1 MRQDYRMPSPFA
13 GFVRFVAPAVA
24 LLAAGAALAAE
35 RTHTIVPEDYFS
47 IAVITGCAASPDG
60 RLAAYTDM
68 RWEPPAEKRN
78 TDLWIVDIATGRP
91 LRLTFDRANEGAPQ
105 WSPDGRFVYYTS
117 NPQRGDEKDPPFN
130 GKKQVWRLTGG
141 AEPQAVTRVDGGI
154 GLYDLSQDGRYLYY
168 TKGNEVVDDEFK
180 ELREKYGDLEYGHGV
195 TEFSQ
200 IWRLDLT
207 TWREEKIVDEKRVIG
222 AFRVSPDM
230 RRIAML
236 TTPDA
241 TLLTNEGWSRVDI
254 YDTESKTV
262 TTLPDNLWRENVASP
277 YGWLDGIAWSGDSAA
292 LALSVSWD
300 GYPAELYV
308 AEFGEGAPTV
318 RKLNRDGEVH
328 AIGGTMEWQ
337 PGTRNLAYI
346 AEDKARTRVYRIIDV
361 KDGGQGATDV
371 LTPGDVVVS
380 SFSFARVGGGM
391 YAALAT
397 PEHLDDVYYLQADAP
412 AGEGRFDRLTDVNPQ
427 MAEWKMPQI
436 SIVDWTA
443 PDGTKVEGILELPPD
458 YKPADGP
465 LPMVVEIHGGPTA
478 ATTYQFNL
486 RIYGEATL
494 ASSGYAR
501 LSPNYRGSTGYG
513 DRFMIDL
520 VGREN
525 DIEVKDILA
534 GVDAMIE
541 RGIADPERLGVMGWS
556 NGGYLTNCLITQT
569 TRFKAASSGAGVL
582 DMVIQWGLEDTP
594 GHVINFMGAKLP
606 WQDAA
611 KYQKSS
617 PLYNLH
623 KVTTP
628 TLIHVGGDDPRCP
641 PGHSQSLYRGLKHYV
656 GTPTEL
662 ITYPGEGHG
671 LTTYTNRKAKMAWD
685 MAWFEKYLAPQTA
698 EPKKGTSVE

>member
-1 MRQDYRMPSPFA
+1 VTCVFA
-13 GFVRFVAPAVA
+13 
-24 LLAAGAALAAE
+24 LAACLLTPALAVAAE

-47 IAVITGCAASPDG
+47 VAVITGCAASPDG
-60 RLAAYTDM
+60 RMAAYTDQ

-78 TDLWIVDIATGRP
+78 TDLWIVDAATGRP
-91 LRLTFDRANEGAPQ
+91 RRLTFDKANEGSPR
-105 WSPDGRFVYYTS
+105 WSPDGAYIYFTS
-117 NPQRGDEKDPPFN
+117 NPQRGEDTDPPYN
-130 GKKQVWRLTGG
+130 GKKQVWRVTGA
-141 AEPQAVTRVDGGI
+141 AEPQAVTRAKDGI
-154 GLYDLSQDGRYLYY
+154 GLYDLTLDGRYVYY
-168 TKGNEVVDDEFK
+168 TKGHEVVDDDFK
-180 ELREKYGDLEYGHGV
+180 DLREKYDDLEYGHGV

-200 IWRLDLT
+200 IWRLDLV

-222 AFRVSPDM
+222 AFHVSPDQK
-230 RRIAML
+230 RIAML

-241 TLLTNEGWSRVDI
+241 TLLSNEGWSRVDV
-254 YDTESKTV
+254 YDADTKTV
-262 TTLPDNLWRENVASP
+262 TTLTDTLWRKGVASP
-277 YGWLDGIAWSGDSAA
+277 YGWLDDVAWSGDSAA
-292 LALSVSWD
+292 LAMTVSWD
-300 GYPAELYV
+300 GHPAELYV
-308 AEFGEGAPTV
+308 AEWTEDKPNV
-318 RKLNRDGEVH
+318 RKLTREGEVH
-328 AIGGTMEWQ
+328 VIGGSMEWQ
-337 PGTRNLAYI
+337 PGTRNLAYLG
-346 AEDKARTRVYRIIDV
+346 EDRARTRVYRIADV
-361 KDGGQGATDV
+361 KDNTQGATDI

-380 SFSFARVGGGM
+380 SYSFARVGGGM
-391 YAALAT
+391 YVALAT
-397 PEHLDDVYYLQADAP
+397 TTHLDDIYYVQADTV
-412 AGEGRFDRLTDVNPQ
+412 EGQRRFDRLTDVNPQ
-427 MAEWKMPQI
+427 TAEWKWPQI
-436 SIVDWTA
+436 SVVEWTA
-443 PDGTKVEGILELPPD
+443 PDGAKVEGILELPPD
-458 YKPADGP
+458 HKPEDGP

-494 ASSGYAR
+494 AASGYAR
-501 LSPNYRGSTGYG
+501 FSPNYRGSTGYG
-513 DRFMIDL
+513 DKFMTDL

-534 GVDAMIE
+534 GVDAMVE
-541 RGIADPERLGVMGWS
+541 RGIADPQRLGVMGWS

-611 KYQKSS
+611 KYQASS

-641 PGHSQSLYRGLKHYV
+641 PGHSQTLYRGLKHYV

-662 ITYPGEGHG
+662 VTYPNEGHG

-685 MAWFEKYLAPQTA
+685 MAWFEKYLVAETA
-698 EPKKGTSVE
+698 EPKAATESNVE